1 MNRFFLYF
9 GGLILIAF
17 SGCFFGSLSQFS
29 DEEIAGKE
37 NLIPNSG
44 FEEGTYNYDI
54 LPEHW
59 LIVNKPHFEIF
70 WDRTN
75 GFAGEK
81 SLKIQSPSEE
91 INLFSDA
98 FNIDPGA
105 IYYSRCFVK
114 SNRQNAAPVTLYFL
128 AFNLEGKKVNRFSS
142 KIIPKQ
148 EWTEINLSSGF
159 LKGDALFGR
168 VVISFPKSKDVTYW
182 IDNVETYEVYKLRK
196 RWSKR

>member
-98 FNIDPGA
+98 FNIDTGA
-105 IYYSRCFVK
+105 INYYRC
-114 SNRQNAAPVTLYFL
+114 
-128 AFNLEGKKVNRFSS
+128 
-142 KIIPKQ
+142 I
-148 EWTEINLSSGF
+148 
-159 LKGDALFGR
+159 
-168 VVISFPKSKDVTYW
+168 
-182 IDNVETYEVYKLRK
+182 
-196 RWSKR
+196 